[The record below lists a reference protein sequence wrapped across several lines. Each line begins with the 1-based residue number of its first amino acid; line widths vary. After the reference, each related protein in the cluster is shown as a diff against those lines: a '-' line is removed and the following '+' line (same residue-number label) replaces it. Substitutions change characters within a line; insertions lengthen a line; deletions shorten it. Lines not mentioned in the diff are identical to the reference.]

1 MNDSETVN
9 LINKGR
15 EALSKGDTLTALAS
29 FEKALETEE
38 NPTARSYL
46 AFCMAK
52 ERGLLTKGISWCT
65 ESLRKEPENS
75 VHYLNLGRIYLL
87 MKNREEAIRNLR
99 EGLKYGSKEEIA
111 DELHRLGIRSSPVL
125 SFLKRSNPLNKYLG
139 ILLKMLRL
147 RSSVD

>member
-1 MNDSETVN
+1 MIESENVT
-9 LINKGR
+9 LIDKGR
-15 EALSKGDTLTALAS
+15 EALAKGDTLSALAF
-29 FEKALETEE
+29 FEKALKMEE

-52 ERGLLTKGISWCT
+52 ERGLLSKGISWCE
-65 ESLRKEPENS
+65 ESLRREPENS

-87 MKNREEAIRNLR
+87 MKKREEAIRSFR
-99 EGLKYGSKEEIA
+99 EGLRYGSKEEIA

-139 ILLKMLRL
+139 IFLRMLRM
-147 RSSVD
+147 RS

>member
-1 MNDSETVN
+1 MTESENVT
-9 LINKGR
+9 LIDKGR
-15 EALSKGDTLTALAS
+15 EALAKGETLSALAF
-29 FEKALETEE
+29 FEKALETED
-38 NPTARSYL
+38 NPSARSYL

-52 ERGLLTKGISWCT
+52 ERGLLTKGISWCE
-65 ESLRKEPENS
+65 ESLGREPENS

-87 MKNREEAIRNLR
+87 MKKREEAIRNFR
-99 EGLKYGSKEEIA
+99 EGLKYGSNEEIA

-147 RSSVD
+147 RS

>member
-1 MNDSETVN
+1 MTESENVT
-9 LINKGR
+9 LIDKGR
-15 EALSKGDTLTALAS
+15 EALARGDTLSALAF
-29 FEKALETEE
+29 FEKALGTEDD
-38 NPTARSYL
+38 PSARSYL

-52 ERGLLTKGISWCT
+52 ERGLLTKGISWCE
-65 ESLRKEPENS
+65 ESLGREPENA

-87 MKNREEAIRNLR
+87 MKKREEAIRNFR
-99 EGLKYGSKEEIA
+99 EGLKYGSNEEIA

-147 RSSVD
+147 RS

>member
-1 MNDSETVN
+1 MTANEKIT
-9 LINKGR
+9 LIDKGR
-15 EALSKGDTLTALAS
+15 EALSKGDTLSALS
-29 FEKALETEE
+29 WFEKAAETED
-38 NPTARSYL
+38 NPSARSYL

-52 ERGLLTKGISWCT
+52 ERGLLTKGISWCE
-65 ESLRKEPENS
+65 ESLSKEPENA

-87 MKNREEAIRNLR
+87 MKKREEAIRNFR
-99 EGLKYGSKEEIA
+99 EGLKYGSNEEIA

-147 RSSVD
+147 RS

>member
-1 MNDSETVN
+1 MTENEEIN
-9 LINKGR
+9 LINKGK
-15 EALSKGDTLTALAS
+15 EALSKGDTLSALS
-29 FEKALETEE
+29 WFEKVAETED
-38 NPTARSYL
+38 NPSARSYL

-52 ERGLLTKGISWCT
+52 ERGLLTKGISWCE

-87 MKNREEAIRNLR
+87 MKKREEAIRSFR
-99 EGLKYGSKEEIA
+99 EGLRYGSKEEIA

-125 SFLKRSNPLNKYLG
+125 SFFKRNNPLNKYLG

-147 RSSVD
+147 RS